1 MKEDFHTQVRTCKI
15 CGKRAA
21 RYICQECGR
30 EVCETCLEPHTWVCT
45 ECYKHVKLKSPLF
58 ETDPWPTPLKL
69 FLLDFLLIFLGMI
82 LITLTAVLSGTSA
95 NFGAIIFIGR
105 IPIVMSAGPNSN
117 WMIILAVAVTIVG
130 AILFL
135 LLRKQT

>member
-1 MKEDFHTQVRTCKI
+1 
-15 CGKRAA
+15 
-21 RYICQECGR
+21 
-30 EVCETCLEPHTWVCT
+30 
-45 ECYKHVKLKSPLF
+45 
-58 ETDPWPTPLKL
+58 
-69 FLLDFLLIFLGMI
+69 MI

-95 NFGAIIFIGR
+95 NFGAIIFIGP
-105 IPIVMSAGPNSN
+105 IPIVLSAGPNSN